1 MTTTRRRCRMTMITK
16 SRRRSRRRRRWR
28 RRWGRGRMD
37 NVNMRKVD
45 MTCDWWIVNGG
56 LSCIR
61 RKERWI

>member
-1 MTTTRRRCRMTMITK
+1 
-16 SRRRSRRRRRWR
+16 
-28 RRWGRGRMD
+28 MD